1 MYNYKGIFYNDEK
14 EKKYYEGGAHFKY
27 SDLVKKLLT
36 LKENREKLCS
46 VIPKNSLQNLTFL
59 NNKNE
64 TIKNE
69 EKSRV
74 SPKSNLLTI
83 NDYPIQKNNI
93 KIINTHKYIL
103 STDKDIEKEKAKK
116 KRLIELLNYNTKLS
130 PFKSNH
136 KNIKRIFRNGNNS
149 LEQNYIGKS
158 LKTLGN
164 NDNCFNKKNY
174 LSLYINNDKKTEIN
188 IFPLIQSLF
197 YNNLSNKNLHDLNN
211 NKINSIKDKITNMNH
226 ISKFTDNNRL
236 KISKDNLFVKNKKL
250 SPNKNMSNNRKNDFS
265 NDFSEINKNYKFDTI
280 NILKKRNQNFNNG
293 KFWNYMNNNIN
304 KEKNTNMNIN
314 IKINDFSL
322 NKKD

>member
-1 MYNYKGIFYNDEK
+1 M
-14 EKKYYEGGAHFKY
+14 KK
-27 SDLVKKLLT
+27 KK
-36 LKENREKLCS
+36 N
-46 VIPKNSLQNLTFL
+46 
-59 NNKNE
+59 
-64 TIKNE
+64 
-69 EKSRV
+69 
-74 SPKSNLLTI
+74 
-83 NDYPIQKNNI
+83 
-93 KIINTHKYIL
+93 
-103 STDKDIEKEKAKK
+103 KK

-136 KNIKRIFRNGNNS
+136 QNIKRIFKNGNNS
-149 LEQNYIGKS
+149 LEQNYIRKS

-236 KISKDNLFVKNKKL
+236 KISKDNLFVKNKIL

-280 NILKKRNQNFNNG
+280 NILKKRNQNFNKG

-304 KEKNTNMNIN
+304 KEKNKNIKIN
-314 IKINDFSL
+314 IKFNDFSL